1 MSEQENDKNN
11 TPPTA
16 KLSGLSLNPSAGT
29 FTPRA
34 AAKAFVP
41 SWMPPPSANT
51 ASESASSSSGI
62 DFNAPPPAAVLNKTL
77 GSFDPVIAPTP
88 TNTAGLDFNGPPPSA
103 VLNKSFDATSR
114 ASASTPIPALAPPT
128 PKSATP
134 VPRPASPAP
143 AAAAAASKKQSAGP
157 SASSTSTPANA
168 NAEDHDDD
176 EAVDQ
181 ETLTEFFG
189 KEHVNVIFIGHVDAG
204 KSTMGG
210 RILEASGMIDKRTL
224 EKYEKEAKEA
234 GRDSWY
240 LSWALDT
247 NVEERAKGKTVEVG
261 RAYFETDTRRYTILD
276 APGHKT
282 YVPSMI
288 GGAAQADV
296 AVLVISARKGEF
308 ETGFEKGGQTRE
320 HAVLAKNGGINKLVV
335 VINKMDDPT
344 VQWSKERYDECVEK
358 LSPFLKSNRYNLKTD
373 VMFMP
378 VSGYTGA
385 NIKRGIDPKDCDW
398 YSGPSLLDY
407 LDSIK
412 ISERRINAP
421 FRMPIS
427 DKYRDM
433 GPMVVGKIEAGSL
446 KKGAHILM
454 MPNAVK
460 IEVQAIYN
468 ELEEEIPAAAV
479 GDNVRLRLRG
489 VEEEDVMPGFV
500 LCSSK
505 HPVHAVSKFEAA
517 LGILEHKN
525 IICAGYTAVLHIH
538 TAIEEITL
546 SAMIHLIDKKTG
558 RKSKKPPQFLKKG
571 QQGIVMIETAGP
583 LCVETF
589 ADSPQMGRFT
599 VRDEGKTIAI
609 GKITKLHGVEGL

>member
-1 MSEQENDKNN
+1 MSEQDDNN
-11 TPPTA
+11 NTTPPTT
-16 KLSGLSLNPSAGT
+16 KLSGLSLNPNAGN
-29 FTPRA
+29 FVPRA
-34 AAKAFVP
+34 GAKAFAP
-41 SWMPPPSANT
+41 SWMPPPTT
-51 ASESASSSSGI
+51 APAAAPPSSSSGI
-62 DFNAPPPAAVLNKTL
+62 DFNAPPPPAVLNKTVDTQPEL
-77 GSFDPVIAPTP
+77 NAPRPLTATVTLSSKTTSIDRVASP
-88 TNTAGLDFNGPPPSA
+88 GLTGTNSPLP
-103 VLNKSFDATSR
+103 K
-114 ASASTPIPALAPPT
+114 LAPPT
-128 PKSATP
+128 PRA
-134 VPRPASPAP
+134 
-143 AAAAAASKKQSAGP
+143 
-157 SASSTSTPANA
+157 STPAQKISSTPA
-168 NAEDHDDD
+168 PPKKAAQATTAATPSTRPAEIVEDDD
-176 EAVDQ
+176 AVDQ

-189 KEHVNVIFIGHVDAG
+189 KEHMNVIFIGHVDAG

-224 EKYEKEAKEA
+224 EKYEKDAKEA

-247 NVEERAKGKTVEVG
+247 NAEERAKGKTVEVG

-320 HAVLAKNGGINKLVV
+320 HAVLAKNGGINKLIV

-344 VQWSKERYDECVEK
+344 VQWSKERYDECVDK
-358 LSPFLKSNRYNLKTD
+358 LSPFLKSNRFNLKTD

-385 NIKRGIDPKDCDW
+385 NIKKGMDPKDCDW

-412 ISERRINAP
+412 ITDRKLNAA

-427 DKYRDM
+427 EKYKDM
-433 GPMVVGKIEAGSL
+433 GTIVVGKIEAGSI
-446 KKGAHILM
+446 KKGSQVLM
-454 MPNAVK
+454 MPNGVK
-460 IEVQAIYN
+460 VEVANIYN
-468 ELEEEIPAAAV
+468 ELEKEIPVASV
-479 GDNVRLRLRG
+479 GDNIRLRLRG
-489 VEEEDVMPGFV
+489 IEEEDVVPGFV
-500 LCSSK
+500 LCSPK

-517 LGILEHKN
+517 LGILDLKN
-525 IICAGYTAVLHIH
+525 IMSSGYTAVLHIH

-546 SAMIHLIDKKTG
+546 TGMLHLIDKKTG
-558 RKSKKPPQFLKKG
+558 RKSKRPPQFLKKG

-589 ADSPQMGRFT
+589 ADTPQMGRFT
-599 VRDEGKTIAI
+599 LRDEGKTIAI
-609 GKITKLHGVEGL
+609 GKITKLHGTGSGSAVEGAHG